1 LDSMFILP
9 CLMLSSVE
17 TPTIQIAPGVNLPF
31 VVLGTG
37 SGQHGDVA
45 NATATWLSSSTG
57 GVGIDTAYDYDDEVA
72 VGTGVKA
79 SGKSGADVFIETKI
93 PCSTYRKAK
102 QAIASNLQQLG
113 VGIVDLTL
121 IHTPCQY
128 GRGSVKETW
137 KALEEAHTAGQTKAI
152 GVSHFLQADL
162 EALMKTATIKPAV
175 NQCELSVS
183 YHDDATIAYCKQ
195 QGIVYQSFSP
205 LCGGFNGSSCSM
217 RGGKNVLTVPQVQQ
231 IAAAHSVVAAQV
243 GLKWIVQQGLPLTT
257 AVWRQDYMVE
267 DLDLWSFNLTA
278 AEMATLSSVYK
289 PH

>member
-1 LDSMFILP
+1 M
-9 CLMLSSVE
+9 VE
-17 TPTIQIAPGVNLPF
+17 ITETLKNKKRTPP
-31 VVLGTG
+31 
-37 SGQHGDVA
+37 
-45 NATATWLSSSTG
+45 
-57 GVGIDTAYDYDDEVA
+57 
-72 VGTGVKA
+72 K
-79 SGKSGADVFIETKI
+79 K
-93 PCSTYRKAK
+93 R
-102 QAIASNLQQLG
+102 
-113 VGIVDLTL
+113 
-121 IHTPCQY
+121 
-128 GRGSVKETW
+128 
-137 KALEEAHTAGQTKAI
+137 
-152 GVSHFLQADL
+152 
-162 EALMKTATIKPAV
+162 
-175 NQCELSVS
+175 CELSVS